1 MLNNNKE
8 KDRYGEEDEEQ
19 EEPQEDQ
26 LEQNYMNEN
35 IYDEHNTNDGEDDDR
50 LTYSLI
56 TLDLGDLIHIF
67 EENNISF
74 VDMLLLSK
82 DDLKELQLKLYQ
94 RNRILNF
101 STLFSRYAKNYS
113 ISEISDF
120 FSFNQKFIFNSSIY
134 DRVISPQ
141 NQNDY
146 LSLQNDNEN
155 NLENYN
161 NLENE
166 DINNNINNNENYID
180 VNNIN
185 SNNDNNE
192 QFDFDNISYLD
203 YMKYMNKPKKDVKEN
218 VYPSKSLT
226 NKQKLKSNNSKVKK
240 KINNNNINE
249 IKNNNTNNNYNSTN
263 NYIYNVPAIDWN
275 KKTPSNN
282 DINND
287 KNNYNNDNIL
297 KGQNCKKKTNDNNNN
312 NIND

>member
-1 MLNNNKE
+1 MKNKDEVEVGEGNDEEEIEEGDLYETSPNNNNYYSENLLNNKG
-8 KDRYGEEDEEQ
+8 KDRYGEEEEEQ

-26 LEQNYMNEN
+26 LQQNYINEN
-35 IYDEHNTNDGEDDDR
+35 LYDDQNTNDGEDDDR
-50 LTYSLI
+50 LTYTLI

-101 STLFSRYAKNYS
+101 STLFNRYAKNYS

-141 NQNDY
+141 NQNDF
-146 LSLQNDNEN
+146 LSLQGDNEN

-166 DINNNINNNENYID
+166 DINNNMSNNENYID
-180 VNNIN
+180 MHNIN
-185 SNNDNNE
+185 FNNNNNE

-203 YMKYMNKPKKDVKEN
+203 YMNYMNKPKKEVKEN
-218 VYPSKSLT
+218 VYANKSPT
-226 NKQKLKSNNSKVKK
+226 NVKKLKSNNSNVKK
-240 KINNNNINE
+240 KNINNNINE
-249 IKNNNTNNNYNSTN
+249 IKNNNTNNNNNSTN
-263 NYIYNVPAIDWN
+263 NYIYNVQTID
-275 KKTPSNN
+275 
-282 DINND
+282 
-287 KNNYNNDNIL
+287 
-297 KGQNCKKKTNDNNNN
+297 
-312 NIND
+312 